1 MAIFLNFKIIFIKF
15 YKELNN
21 FLLLHCSSSLRDHS
35 KEKGRRDFVM
45 KRYGEGEGVSSDTV
59 MERIFYV
66 SLIFSFHVRKSYMSN
81 VNFCNLS
88 RNWHFLL
95 ALIICRIYTVNISD
109 GYLKATSMKQY
120 GVYPNVCFMLEL

>member
-45 KRYGEGEGVSSDTV
+45 KRYGEGEG
-59 MERIFYV
+59 
-66 SLIFSFHVRKSYMSN
+66 
-81 VNFCNLS
+81 
-88 RNWHFLL
+88 
-95 ALIICRIYTVNISD
+95 
-109 GYLKATSMKQY
+109 GLK
-120 GVYPNVCFMLEL
+120 

>member
-81 VNFCNLS
+81 VNFCNLCLEIGIFC
-88 RNWHFLL
+88 WH
-95 ALIICRIYTVNISD
+95 
-109 GYLKATSMKQY
+109 
-120 GVYPNVCFMLEL
+120 